1 MKHLNIALR
10 ELNRLDQ
17 RFKLVAIL
25 GDRKPIS
32 VATNN
37 LDKTHTVNLHFNP
50 NRRSHAEVRC
60 IRKTHPNQVRGAT
73 IYVYRMNLKGE
84 IALAKPCIVC
94 QEFLKDSGIKE
105 AFYTIGPTEFGVMDF
120 YGN

>member
-1 MKHLNIALR
+1 MKYLNIAIK

-50 NRRSHAEVRC
+50 NRKSHAEVRC

-84 IALAKPCIVC
+84 LALAKPCIVC
-94 QEFLKDSGIKE
+94 QNLLKEEGVKNVY
-105 AFYTIGPTEFGVMDF
+105 YTINNTEFGYMSI
-120 YGN
+120 N